1 MTCPTEYET
10 RLILYS
16 VQQAAVTVLMVRK
29 QPNLMFNPQ
38 IKQGFDLC
46 FDDLVCVC
54 FHTILSVTVFQQVDL
69 HIQRHCK
76 LCNCKYRHT
85 HICAHKE

>member
-1 MTCPTEYET
+1 MTCPTENET

-29 QPNLMFNPQ
+29 QPNLRFNPQ

-46 FDDLVCVC
+46 FDVIWCVCVFTQYC
-54 FHTILSVTVFQQVDL
+54 QSLSFS
-69 HIQRHCK
+69 K
-76 LCNCKYRHT
+76 
-85 HICAHKE
+85 